1 MACCGLAVLKYNGLM
16 TLEKVLDFWASTFI
30 YRFIRLA
37 SPFWSSEEKWLVRFL
52 TAVFLGLTVSQI
64 FIQIRINLWM
74 AGLYNSLEQHSMSGF
89 FQQIEI
95 LALILASG
103 MTVNTTH
110 MLIKRRLQLMWRRW
124 LTKGVLDQWV
134 CRGHQVQVTYIPGD
148 HDNPDGRIAEDI
160 RTTVESAIDLAHS
173 FFYCLML
180 LISFTQILWS
190 LSGDLHFD
198 LGPFTIHF
206 PGHMVW
212 LALIYSSCATTLA
225 LIVGWP
231 LIRAQDRRQTAEAN
245 FRFGLV
251 HVRENAES
259 IALLHGE
266 ADERRYLTKLF
277 GGIRNSWERQSA
289 AIGRLFLFTSGY
301 AILSTAVPVM
311 VAAPRFIIG
320 SITLGTLMQTAQAFQ
335 QMASALSWPIDNLQK
350 VAEWRASVERVIKLQ
365 DALGKLGNG
374 HSPEGAG
381 IAILHAPGAN
391 MVFDNLSID
400 TPTGDAI
407 LHEFNASVSKGE
419 RVLINGDPT
428 AAVHL
433 FKVVAGL
440 WPWGAG
446 QVTIPED
453 TRIFF
458 MPRRPYLPVGTLRD
472 AISYPSPLTTLVLQR
487 SEEMVLSR
495 VGLEYLIPRLSEES
509 TWENCLSL
517 EEQQRLGFARLL
529 LHNPD
534 WIFIEEATDSL
545 SPEAETQIFKMLIS
559 ELPQA
564 TLLTIGYHTCLT
576 AFHNRVIVT
585 SERRQAQRSS
595 QAPGI
600 KRGAAIHQK

>member
-1 MACCGLAVLKYNGLM
+1 MVIRKIW
-16 TLEKVLDFWASTFI
+16 DFWTSTFI
-30 YRFIRLA
+30 FRFIRLA
-37 SPFWSSEEKWLVRFL
+37 SPFWSSEEKWRVRLLVCAFFAL
-52 TAVFLGLTVSQI
+52 AVAQI
-64 FIQIRINLWM
+64 VVQVRINLWS
-74 AGLYNSLEQHSMSGF
+74 AGLFNALEQHSMDGF
-89 FQQIEI
+89 FLQLEV

-103 MTVNTTH
+103 MTINTTH
-110 MLIKRRLQLMWRRW
+110 MMVKRRLQLMWRRW
-124 LTKGVLDQWV
+124 LTKGVLDQWI

-160 RTTVESAIDLAHS
+160 RTTVESAIELAHS

-180 LISFTQILWS
+180 LASFTQILWS
-190 LSGDLHFD
+190 LSGDLSIDTGLLTLH
-198 LGPFTIHF
+198 I

-212 LALIYSSCATTLA
+212 IALLYSTCATTLA

-266 ADERRYLTKLF
+266 ADERRHLSKLF
-277 GGIRNSWERQSA
+277 AGIRNSWDRQSV

-301 AILSTAVPVM
+301 AILSTAFPVM
-311 VAAPRFIIG
+311 VAAPRFING

-365 DALGKLGNG
+365 DALSKLGNG
-374 HSPEGAG
+374 HGPNGAG
-381 IAILHAPGAN
+381 IAVTHAPGTD
-391 MVFDNLSID
+391 MVFDHLRIASPVGD
-400 TPTGDAI
+400 TVLD
-407 LHEFNASVSKGE
+407 EFNATITKGE
-419 RVLINGDPT
+419 RVLISGDPT
-428 AAVHL
+428 AAIHL

-440 WPWGAG
+440 WPWGSG
-446 QVTIPED
+446 SVSIPEG

-472 AISYPSPLTTLVLQR
+472 ALSYPSPLTVFAPQR
-487 SEEMVLSR
+487 TEEMVLSR
-495 VGLEYLIPRLSEES
+495 VGLEYLIPRLSEEA
-509 TWENCLSL
+509 TWEDCLSL

-529 LHNPD
+529 LHSPD

-545 SPEAETQIFKMLIS
+545 SPEAEAQIFAMLIS

-576 AFHNRVIVT
+576 SFHNRTIIPA
-585 SERRQAQRSS
+585 ERRQARRTPLT
-595 QAPGI
+595 PGI
-600 KRGAAIHQK
+600 KRGPQVVRSK